1 MADTNK
7 MRFLRRFP
15 ESKHE
20 QIQQLMSYI
29 QLCGVTGKDL
39 VSIGG
44 YLDRS
49 RKSETY
55 KHTKER
61 IDTYVCD
68 GVITPI
74 GKDNRDQMP
83 NRFKFKTINGTYQ
96 IVNDGWDRWSVTS
109 NSTKVRKDA
118 RPTGRDWPAHL
129 TWGRRQFY
137 DMVLDI
143 ADGNFKLDF

>member
-1 MADTNK
+1 MADTSK

-55 KHTKER
+55 RQAKER
-61 IDTYVCD
+61 VDTYIRD
-68 GVITPI
+68 GIISAV
-74 GKDNRDQMP
+74 GKDSPDQMP
-83 NRFKFKTINGTYQ
+83 NRFKYNGIDGVYR
-96 IVNDGWDRWSVTS
+96 VDNDGWNRWNITS
-109 NSTKVRKDA
+109 SSTKVQKIVQ
-118 RPTGRDWPAHL
+118 PTQHDWPSHL
-129 TWGRRQFY
+129 RWGKRQFY
-137 DMVLDI
+137 DVVLDI
-143 ADGNFKLDF
+143 ADGKLKLDF